1 MSMSSR
7 NEVLSITTG
16 SEQPSGSSGYSW
28 VVLLL
33 AGAMLPIALA
43 YSLST
48 GNEMQVA
55 AAVVGLLGLL
65 TVVARP
71 FWGLIFFVA
80 LLYTR
85 PEEMVPALAGMRL
98 TLVISVSTLVGMM
111 IQFAL
116 DRERF
121 VRSPTNLT
129 VLGFGAVTILSTLA
143 GGDTLTAVQ
152 DIGKLVILVLLV
164 VNLARTPQ
172 RYRSLA
178 TALLVFS
185 CYLAL
190 FSIYRY
196 FTGQTITQDHIE
208 RSQATGIF
216 GDPNDLAEAIC
227 GGLALALPRTAASKG
242 WRRIGYAA
250 MAILFVTA
258 IFYTNSRGG
267 MLALLVVGGAFFLL
281 LVPQKVIAT
290 ACAVVLVFGLLTFG
304 PSRMT
309 TFDSTEASAN
319 QRFWYWDTGV
329 RLLTGH
335 PVSGV
340 GYSQFPE
347 YNDGRT
353 AHNSFVLCFAEL
365 GLPGYFFWIGTIFY
379 CFRRHPKDPGEET
392 DVAMQW
398 ELQGAR
404 LAVAGFL
411 VAGFFL
417 SRTYVPVLY
426 LLLSL
431 PIAAQVAM
439 KRDVRV
445 FPLKP
450 EEVMRDCGSI
460 ILISIGSI
468 FVIEM
473 IAQHYK

>member
-7 NEVLSITTG
+7 NEALSITTG

-33 AGAMLPIALA
+33 AGALLPIVLA

-65 TVVARP
+65 AVVARP

-85 PEEMVPALAGMRL
+85 PEEMIPALAGMRL
-98 TLVISVSTLVGMM
+98 TLVISVSTLVGML

-116 DRERF
+116 DREQF
-121 VRSPTNLT
+121 VRSPSNLT
-129 VLGFGAVTILSTLA
+129 VLGFGAVTIFSTLV
-143 GGDTLTAVQ
+143 GGDMVTAVQ
-152 DIGKLVILVLLV
+152 DVGKLVILVLLV
-164 VNLARTPQ
+164 VNLARTPE
-172 RYRSLA
+172 RYRSLI
-178 TALLVFS
+178 TALLIFS

-196 FTGQTITQDHIE
+196 FTGQTITQDNIE

-227 GGLALALPRTAASKG
+227 GGLALALPRAAANKG
-242 WRRIGYAA
+242 WLRYLYAG
-250 MAILFVTA
+250 MAALFVTA

-281 LVPQKVIAT
+281 LVPQKVIA
-290 ACAVVLVFGLLTFG
+290 AGCAAVLAFGLLTFG

-329 RLLTGH
+329 KLLTER
-335 PVSGV
+335 PLSGV

-379 CFRRHPKDPGEET
+379 CFRRHPKDADEEL
-392 DVAMQW
+392 DPVMQW

-404 LAVAGFL
+404 LAVVGFL

-426 LLLSL
+426 LLVSL
-431 PIAAQVAM
+431 PIAAQIAM
-439 KRDVRV
+439 RRKIRA
-445 FPLKP
+445 FPLTAQQL
-450 EEVMRDCGSI
+450 MRDCGSI
-460 ILISIGSI
+460 VLICIGSI
-468 FVIEM
+468 IFIEAM
-473 IAQHYK
+473 AQHYK